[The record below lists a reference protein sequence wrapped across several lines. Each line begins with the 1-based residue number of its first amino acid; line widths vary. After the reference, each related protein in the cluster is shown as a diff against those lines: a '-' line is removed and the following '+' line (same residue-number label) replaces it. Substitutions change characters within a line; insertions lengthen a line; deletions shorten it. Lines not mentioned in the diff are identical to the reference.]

1 MNKKIIILIFSF
13 LMSISLYS
21 SEEMPERWH
30 QLMTLIDKERKTIL
44 SLREISPQL
53 KQRLLE
59 LDSETLNL
67 LKQKEN
73 QKFLKASPV
82 DIKNKGRDFY
92 FSESI
97 KLQLNAEKFG
107 LDIIKNFPRFINNAE
122 IYYTLALNS
131 RDYGKNNKTEQFL
144 LQALKIAHQRSAV
157 NYNAKVALAE
167 YYYNNNKYD
176 TAIKY
181 YNEVLKNTGDEWHT
195 KHLYNAAWCFLKKND
210 FNYAIDLLVKAHD
223 LGLQSRYI
231 SMKDQVLES
240 AQAFFV
246 LGDRIDDGIAFYL
259 KNAVPPTSYL
269 IRMAS
274 RTAERGQFDKT
285 ELIIQKN
292 LEVTTKL
299 EKFDLIGD
307 IHLQQLEIY
316 RNFKRHDLHFK
327 TARSLEQLK
336 KKNLLSEQQ
345 TEDAIQKITELVGFL
360 QIRLTNNA
368 KIKQSSF
375 DPELLKMI
383 ITYFDFLTTLDPNN
397 KDKHSFFQGESFFA
411 VELYKDAAKAYRIG
425 LEAAKTKVAEA
436 AELET
441 MRRKILESLLAT
453 LEFGKFNKEEQQN
466 LTIYTFTH
474 YLEYWPVDEKSR
486 LIYRNLFNLYFQLN
500 RIDQGLAVLNAYQ
513 KHYTDTDNREIQRGM
528 LTQVIDQYIKEKNS
542 DRLAFWISKINEGFL
557 NFPKTYTEKAVE
569 ILGQILFENYSAM
582 ASAGKKNEAIL
593 GYKQVF
599 EDERYPAK
607 IKAQASFRMAVL
619 LQEEHLLVDSYHWL
633 EISLNLYSKAELAEL
648 RPALLALHE
657 IYYTKQHFEF
667 STKLADRVL
676 SIYCNDLFEKKDLLF
691 TNSLTFKLLSN
702 RNNDAAAQIQQAG
715 RCPLVEKPE
724 DHKTIVENSLQ
735 RMIQFYLTE
744 RKYKEFFSLYPAV
757 IKMKDISHQ
766 TKEVLDRSIVNIY
779 WDSFHTGS
787 VNMQKSIYDL
797 FKKRTFRGSLNSSE
811 KEMSLILSFHE
822 FQNDVNSLRLA
833 PLTQSNPFD
842 DELFSQELEAN
853 INLISLYTKRADGLL
868 KSGHP
873 EINLLTSEII
883 TKLIIHFSQKLAAYR
898 PLGVPPEFVT
908 SFVDQIGP
916 VAVQLKENGLKYSAS
931 TKGLITQ
938 HQLLTSFNQLYLQK
952 EEWKNIHELKFDPA
966 PFLVPMTSIE
976 TTRAPGSQK

>member
-1 MNKKIIILIFSF
+1 
-13 LMSISLYS
+13 
-21 SEEMPERWH
+21 MPERWH
-30 QLMTLIDKERKTIL
+30 ELMSLIDKERKTIL
-44 SLREISPQL
+44 SLKEISPQL

-73 QKFLKASPV
+73 QAFLKADPV
-82 DIKNKGRDFY
+82 VIKAKGRDFY
-92 FSESI
+92 FSDSL
-97 KLQLNAEKFG
+97 KLQLKAEKFG
-107 LDIIKNFPRFINNAE
+107 LGIIKSFPRFINNAE

-144 LQALKIAHQRSAV
+144 LKSLKIAHQRSAV

-176 TAIKY
+176 TAIRY

-210 FNYAIDLLVKAHD
+210 LNYAIDLLVKAHD

-246 LGDRIDDGIAFYL
+246 LADRIDDGIAFYL
-259 KNAVPPTSYL
+259 KNAVPPTAYL
-269 IRMAS
+269 IRMSS
-274 RTAERGQFDKT
+274 RTAERGQFDST

-307 IHLQQLEIY
+307 IRLQQLEIY
-316 RNFKRHDLHFK
+316 RNFKRYDLHFK
-327 TARSLEQLK
+327 TAKALEDLK

-345 TEDAIQKITELVGFL
+345 TEDGIQKITELVGFL

-368 KIKQSSF
+368 KIQQKSY

-383 ITYFDFLTTLDPNN
+383 ITYFDFLTTLDPIN

-411 VELYKDAAKAYRIG
+411 VELYNDAAKAYRIG
-425 LEAAKTKVAEA
+425 LEATKTKDVDAT
-436 AELET
+436 ELET

-453 LEFGKFNKEEQQN
+453 LEYGRFNKEEQQN

-474 YLEYWPVDEKSR
+474 YLQYWPVDEKSR
-486 LIYRNLFNLYFQLN
+486 LIYRNLFNLYFQVN
-500 RIDQGLAVLNAYQ
+500 KIDQALAVLNAYQ
-513 KHYTDTDNREIQRGM
+513 KYYKDSENREIQRGM
-528 LTQVIDQYIKEKNS
+528 LTQVIDQYIKDKNS

-557 NFPKTYTEKAVE
+557 SFPKSYTEKAVE
-569 ILGQILFENYSAM
+569 ILGQILFENYSEM
-582 ASAGKKNEAIL
+582 ATSGKKNEAIN

-619 LQEEHLLVDSYHWL
+619 LQEEHLLAESYQWL
-633 EISLNLYSKAELAEL
+633 EISLNLFSKEELAEL

-657 IYYTKQHFEF
+657 IYYTKQNFEF
-667 STKLADRVL
+667 SSKLADRIL
-676 SIYCNDLFEKKDLLF
+676 SVYCQDIFDKKELLF

-702 RNNDAAAQIQQAG
+702 RKNDAASQIQQAG

-724 DHKTIVENSLQ
+724 DHKKIVETSLQ
-735 RMIQFYLTE
+735 RMIQFYMTE
-744 RKYKEFFSLYPAV
+744 RKYKEFFSVYPV
-757 IKMKDISHQ
+757 IVKMKEISSKTQ
-766 TKEVLDRSIVNIY
+766 EVLDRSIVNIY
-779 WDSFHTGS
+779 WDSFHTS
-787 VNMQKSIYDL
+787 SKNLNKSIFDL
-797 FKKRTFRGSLNSSE
+797 FKKRNFRGKMNSSE

-822 FQNDVNSLRLA
+822 FENDVRNLKLS
-833 PLTQSNPFD
+833 PLTQTNPFN
-842 DELFSQELEAN
+842 DEIFNQELEAN
-853 INLISLYTKRADGLL
+853 INLLSLFTKRADLLL

-883 TKLIIHFSQKLAAYR
+883 TDLITGFSTKLAAYR
-898 PLGVPPEFVT
+898 PLGVPEEFVV
-908 SFVDQIGP
+908 SFVDQIGQ
-916 VAVQLKENGLKYSAS
+916 VATQLNENGLKYSQT
-931 TKGLITQ
+931 TKGLISQ
-938 HQLLTSFNQLYLQK
+938 HQLMTAFNHRYLQK
-952 EEWKNIHELKFDPA
+952 EEWKDIHELKFDPG
-966 PFLVPMTSIE
+966 PFLVPMTSLE
-976 TTRAPGSQK
+976 TNREPGSQGVKR